1 MNKEKRKRILSA
13 IALCTA
19 SASLLVTAS
28 CGKPGG
34 KKKSKI
40 AVITKNKDVSFWED
54 VKNGAEAAGKE
65 LGFDILY
72 TAATG
77 DNDFSSQV
85 SAINDAIDEKVD
97 AIIIAPNGRTELN
110 EALQKA
116 EAADIKIININ
127 SRVEDYK
134 GSIPLVSSSDYDGGS
149 VAARYAADGVLLSS
163 TIRTAMQQKGNN
175 DFTKIAELGRG
186 AVAII
191 PHTAT
196 TADNR
201 VKGFKESTRTEVE
214 RQLKEDDV
222 DIASFN
228 VSAETLNAMF
238 DRFFV
243 VGEKCAK
250 PEDARAEA
258 EKILA
263 AKDCNVKCFFT
274 TNTNTTLG
282 VCEAIE
288 AAGKQDEIYVIGFN
302 ADEKELA
309 FLKNNVLDGTV
320 VQNPYNMGYVGVRF
334 AKKAI
339 NGENVPLTLDT
350 GVTWVDQNNMN
361 EEYIQLLLH
370 PENY

>member
-1 MNKEKRKRILSA
+1 
-13 IALCTA
+13 
-19 SASLLVTAS
+19 
-28 CGKPGG
+28 
-34 KKKSKI
+34 
-40 AVITKNKDVSFWED
+40 
-54 VKNGAEAAGKE
+54 
-65 LGFDILY
+65 
-72 TAATG
+72 
-77 DNDFSSQV
+77 
-85 SAINDAIDEKVD
+85 
-97 AIIIAPNGRTELN
+97 
-110 EALQKA
+110 
-116 EAADIKIININ
+116 
-127 SRVEDYK
+127 
-134 GSIPLVSSSDYDGGS
+134 
-149 VAARYAADGVLLSS
+149 
-163 TIRTAMQQKGNN
+163 
-175 DFTKIAELGRG
+175 
-186 AVAII
+186 
-191 PHTAT
+191 
-196 TADNR
+196 
-201 VKGFKESTRTEVE
+201 
-214 RQLKEDDV
+214 
-222 DIASFN
+222 
-228 VSAETLNAMF
+228 MF